1 MTINVRLQTAL
12 LHRLNFLHK
21 LFQGLS
27 NQTNNH
33 TMKLAWLVSG
43 PSGSGKSTWIRK
55 RAQER
60 GARLLRHAVR
70 TDRSLRQGRQYLF
83 SQHRSK
89 EPTLIWLEGADT
101 LTTEAQA
108 FLRRI
113 LETAAPNVEFA
124 LEVRDETT
132 MNPPLLSRCQRIC
145 MPNTSFRKQ
154 TAIATLDKRG
164 YADIRK
170 LRTTMEQR
178 QQMWYPGT
186 TVHSVSQAI
195 LQARQQ
201 GLLPDCL
208 LRGLL
213 KTSTFDEQV
222 GVYRRLGDGASPWI
236 LLADV
241 ALKRCVS

>member
-1 MTINVRLQTAL
+1 
-12 LHRLNFLHK
+12 
-21 LFQGLS
+21 
-27 NQTNNH
+27 
-33 TMKLAWLVSG
+33 MKLAWLVSG

-55 RAQER
+55 RAEER

-101 LTTEAQA
+101 LTTDAQA

-132 MNPPLLSRCQRIC
+132 MNPPLLSRCQRIV
-145 MPNTSFRKQ
+145 MPNISYRKRD
-154 TAIATLDKRG
+154 AIASLDRRG

-170 LRTTMEQR
+170 VRSTMEQR
-178 QQMWYPGT
+178 MELWTPGET
-186 TVHSVSQAI
+186 IQTICESIQ
-195 LQARQQ
+195 QARSQ
-201 GLLPDCL
+201 GLLPEIL
-208 LRGLL
+208 LRNLL
-213 KTSTFDEQV
+213 RTSPPEEQV
-222 GVYRRLGDGASPWI
+222 DMFCRLGDGASPW
-236 LLADV
+236 LLLTHV
-241 ALKRCVS
+241 ALKRVS

>member
-1 MTINVRLQTAL
+1 
-12 LHRLNFLHK
+12 
-21 LFQGLS
+21 
-27 NQTNNH
+27 
-33 TMKLAWLVSG
+33 MKLAWLVSG

-55 RAQER
+55 RAEEK

-101 LTTEAQA
+101 LTTDAQA

-132 MNPPLLSRCQRIC
+132 MNPPLLSRCQRIV
-145 MPNTSFRKQ
+145 MPNISYRKRD
-154 TAIATLDKRG
+154 AIASLDRRG

-170 LRTTMEQR
+170 VRSTMEQR
-178 QQMWYPGT
+178 MELWTPGE
-186 TVHSVSQAI
+186 TVQSMCESIQ
-195 LQARQQ
+195 QARSQ
-201 GLLPDCL
+201 GLLPEIL
-208 LRGLL
+208 LRNLL
-213 KTSTFDEQV
+213 RTSPPDEQIDMFC
-222 GVYRRLGDGASPWI
+222 RLGDGASPW
-236 LLADV
+236 LLLTHV
-241 ALKRCVS
+241 ALKRVS

>member
-1 MTINVRLQTAL
+1 
-12 LHRLNFLHK
+12 
-21 LFQGLS
+21 
-27 NQTNNH
+27 
-33 TMKLAWLVSG
+33 MKLAWLVSG

-55 RAQER
+55 RAEER

-101 LTTEAQA
+101 LTTDAQA

-132 MNPPLLSRCQRIC
+132 MNPPLLSRCQRIV
-145 MPNTSFRKQ
+145 MPNISYRKRD
-154 TAIATLDKRG
+154 AIASLDRRG

-170 LRTTMEQR
+170 VRSTMEQR
-178 QQMWYPGT
+178 MELWTPGET
-186 TVHSVSQAI
+186 IQTICESIQ
-195 LQARQQ
+195 QARSQ
-201 GLLPDCL
+201 GLLPEIL
-208 LRGLL
+208 LRNLL
-213 KTSTFDEQV
+213 RSSPPEEQV
-222 GVYRRLGDGASPWI
+222 DMFCRLGDGASPW
-236 LLADV
+236 LLLTHV
-241 ALKRCVS
+241 ALKRVS

>member
-1 MTINVRLQTAL
+1 
-12 LHRLNFLHK
+12 
-21 LFQGLS
+21 
-27 NQTNNH
+27 
-33 TMKLAWLVSG
+33 MKLAWLVCG
-43 PSGSGKSTWIRK
+43 PSGSGKSTWIRR
-55 RAQER
+55 RAEET

-83 SQHRSK
+83 TQHRCK

-101 LTTEAQA
+101 LTTDAQA

-132 MNPPLLSRCQRIC
+132 MNPPLLSRCQRVQ

-154 TAIATLDKRG
+154 EAIQQLLKRG

-170 LRTTMEQR
+170 LRSTLEQR
-178 QQMWYPGT
+178 MEFWSPGT
-186 TVHSVSQAI
+186 TTKQVAQSI

-201 GLLPDCL
+201 GLLPDVLLKQL
-208 LRGLL
+208 LR
-213 KTSTFDEQV
+213 SSPPEEQV
-222 GVYRRLGDGASPWI
+222 DIFTRLGDGANPWI
-236 LLADV
+236 LLTHV
-241 ALKRCVS
+241 ALQRVPQ